1 MPSFHSRGAVLVE
14 ADLAGQRDHLGQAD
28 RPRRIE
34 GDAGGLDLLGIQLQ
48 LALLAGEGE
57 VVALLAGHQ
66 LEARGEGMRLG
77 DPGIGHQAIAAGLEQ
92 QVLDLAGGTLDVGAE
107 DHLLRRQRLAA
118 ALDPGLERAAVLRHQ
133 QFQGQVALAQQHAAA
148 RSAALALGCRFA
160 GAGRRL
166 PAQLQV
172 GAAAQAE
179 QCQCGHRDN
188 RLLAHSVL
196 PNRSGGAPAARP
208 GNLTGRGGRCL
219 HRAGAPCSPAPVPRR
234 PARARTGH
242 GRRPGCAGHRA
253 RRGS

>member
-1 MPSFHSRGAVLVE
+1 MKACGSAIPA
-14 ADLAGQRDHLGQAD
+14 
-28 RPRRIE
+28 
-34 GDAGGLDLLGIQLQ
+34 
-48 LALLAGEGE
+48 
-57 VVALLAGHQ
+57 
-66 LEARGEGMRLG
+66 
-77 DPGIGHQAIAAGLEQ
+77 IGHQAIAAGLEQ

-148 RSAALALGCRFA
+148 RSAALALGGRFA

-196 PNRSGGAPAARP
+196 PNRSGAR
-208 GNLTGRGGRCL
+208 
-219 HRAGAPCSPAPVPRR
+219 RR
-234 PARARTGH
+234 PAPEISLAEVADVFAEQALHAHPRL
-242 GRRPGCAGHRA
+242 C
-253 RRGS
+253 RGV